1 MKYIVMYVD
10 QVDVEKKVEQLSKLH
25 YVRKVEVSKRRDIDM
40 TFENALPEKNK
51 TETKDGLS
59 SYEPYAE
66 KTYSF

>member
-10 QVDVEKKVEQLSKLH
+10 QVDVEKKVEQLNKLH

-51 TETKDGLS
+51 TDAKDGHS
-59 SYEPYAE
+59 AYEPYAE